1 MTDRELIVDLNTS
14 PRANVLRFTSKGND
28 IDFRNNFLYILVFY
42 TDSIKPVYHIFDEK
56 HIAEFLNGNNIF
68 IDLPLE
74 TNKNEVAVFLSS
86 PTNMDLDEIEVIH
99 TNR

>member
-1 MTDRELIVDLNTS
+1 MTDRELIVDLNES

-28 IDFRNNFLYILVFY
+28 IDFRNNSLYILVFY

-68 IDLPLE
+68 DLPLE
-74 TNKNEVAVFLSS
+74 TDKKEVAVFLSS
-86 PTNMDLDEIEVIH
+86 PTNIDLDKIEVLH